1 MSYIDN
7 MRAQAIGLLSVA
19 TLVPSIV
26 GVAVPRGKPANC
38 PISVNYCACPLKDE
52 ETEEKNRG

>member
-1 MSYIDN
+1 

-38 PISVNYCACPLKDE
+38 PISLDYCAFPLKDDE
-52 ETEEKNRG
+52 MKNRG

>member
-1 MSYIDN
+1 

-26 GVAVPRGKPANC
+26 GVAVPRGKPSNC
-38 PISVNYCACPLKDE
+38 PTSVNYCAFPLKDE
-52 ETEEKNRG
+52 GMEEKNRS